1 LARGA
6 DGTLAHDVRSPLST
20 IVGVLEV
27 LEGDPATPQQHRVL
41 LASAQRQS
49 ARILRLA
56 IGMLE
61 VERAEHGMLR
71 LDLREVSLHRLATE
85 VAILTD
91 HDAVRVDIDPALRAC
106 VDAARVEQV
115 LYNLTTNALRHGA
128 APVVL
133 GAAVVDGWVELRVRD
148 HGRGVPGA
156 EVDRLFD
163 RFSSADHSPHSVGL
177 GLWIVR
183 LLTEAHGGDV
193 RYENAAPGAT
203 FVVRIPEAQVPA
215 LDTQPA

>member
-1 LARGA
+1 
-6 DGTLAHDVRSPLST
+6 
-20 IVGVLEV
+20 
-27 LEGDPATPQQHRVL
+27 
-41 LASAQRQS
+41 
-49 ARILRLA
+49 
-56 IGMLE
+56 MLE

-71 LDLREVSLHRLATE
+71 LDLREVSLHRLATD

-91 HDAVRVDIDPALRAC
+91 HDAVHVDIDATLRAC
-106 VDAARVEQV
+106 VDAARLEQV
-115 LYNLTTNALRHGA
+115 LYNLTANALRHGA

-133 GAAVVDGWVELRVRD
+133 SATAVDGWVELRVRD

-163 RFSSADHSPHSVGL
+163 RFSSADHAPQSVGL

-193 RYENAAPGAT
+193 RYEDAEPGAT
-203 FVVRIPEAQVPA
+203 FVVRIPGAKLPA
-215 LDTQPA
+215 LATEPV